1 MTIKML
7 KQFFCSS
14 SIQSCAILILRTA
27 VTYLKADLLF
37 HEMRFAIKDFKEKEI
52 SDSLFFF
59 RVLINLATKSHTID
73 LYTILILSNN
83 QLVLQG
89 NLEDQWLRKTSCAQ

>member
-1 MTIKML
+1 MEFRTEDNTLLQHKALKPMTIKML

-52 SDSLFFF
+52 SDSFFF
-59 RVLINLATKSHTID
+59 SEC
-73 LYTILILSNN
+73 S
-83 QLVLQG
+83 
-89 NLEDQWLRKTSCAQ
+89 